1 MKATEQYFHV
11 VLLNML
17 YKVVLTFK
25 FVDVTRASEFQI
37 TASKH
42 AQLSVPTCDHSFES
56 YLTVLLNVA
65 LSFAVFCQIKF

>member
-1 MKATEQYFHV
+1 
-11 VLLNML
+11 ML

-42 AQLSVPTCDHSFES
+42 AQLSVTLRATIRLKATEQYC
-56 YLTVLLNVA
+56 
-65 LSFAVFCQIKF
+65 